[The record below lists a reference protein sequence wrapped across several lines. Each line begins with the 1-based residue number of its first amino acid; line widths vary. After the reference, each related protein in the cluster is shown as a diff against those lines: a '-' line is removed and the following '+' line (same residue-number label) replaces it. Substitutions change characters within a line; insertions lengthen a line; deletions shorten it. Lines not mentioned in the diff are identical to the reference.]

1 MISQTSRD
9 QRQTLNK
16 RQLVKPILENHDSE
30 LEIIKIKQLENKILC
45 LY

>member
-16 RQLVKPILENHDSE
+16 RLLVKPILENHDSKVK
-30 LEIIKIKQLENKILC
+30 IKNIKQLENKIHC